1 MLYFFLLISFII
13 NPYLLLL
20 VNTSISKF
28 KLPKIYSI
36 ILIIYFFIFT
46 NLRSHGEFLYTSTG
60 DDSNDYTL
68 GIIRVMNDY
77 SIIDILRG
85 KADPFLDHIDVI
97 FALFQLFLAKVFSPE
112 NIPILCSITFA
123 ILMYL
128 LFFHIL

>member
-36 ILIIYFFIFT
+36 IVIIYFFIFT

-68 GIIRVMNDY
+68 GIVRVMNDY
-77 SIIDILRG
+77 SIIDIKEKDL
-85 KADPFLDHIDVI
+85 PEI
-97 FALFQLFLAKVFSPE
+97 AKE
-112 NIPILCSITFA
+112 LKKETLQHRNDTLWK
-123 ILMYL
+123 
-128 LFFHIL
+128 